1 MFDIHEKHHYL
12 KYYETF
18 SEDATLNVLQNL
30 IQPTGVNIAVILSL
44 SELEGEVST
53 LVTIAL
59 E

>member
-1 MFDIHEKHHYL
+1 MFDIHEVYHYM

-18 SEDATLNVLQNL
+18 SEDAILNVLQNL

>member
-1 MFDIHEKHHYL
+1 M

-18 SEDATLNVLQNL
+18 SEDAILNVLQNL